1 MGSSDVGFRIK
12 NPLWVSVWNLEAYR
26 TLYIMVFI
34 AYTFLYDVNYES
46 FSLRDTYWKCDLL
59 SMKFC
64 LMCDDN
70 RISVIKNW
78 LKIPILV
85 SVLSFLFFDLFYQR
99 GLRIQQGRGYDQ
111 LYIHYTRMNVFY
123 HIAFIGKILIIQN
136 SYSWVTLA
144 FMVPRNS
151 RARGYVIF

>member
-123 HIAFIGKILIIQN
+123 HIAFIGKNLNN
-136 SYSWVTLA
+136 SEFL
-144 FMVPRNS
+144 FMS
-151 RARGYVIF
+151 YISIYGSKE